1 MSFYTWTDDL
11 TVGNP
16 ALDDQHK
23 LLIDLINRYHDSL
36 EQNGARSALL
46 ASFRA
51 IAEFAIRHFRDEEAQ
66 MARCAYPQIE
76 RHKMIHK
83 QLLDRV
89 GTLGQQLAAGEA
101 GIENQIQFFLKN
113 WLTAHIKGIDQQYT
127 PYMSGKARAAA

>member
-11 TVGNP
+11 TVGNQ

-23 LLIDLINRYHDSL
+23 LLIDLINRYHDIL

-127 PYMSGKARAAA
+127 PYMNGKARAVA